1 MKIKEFVKQMLSKTK
16 TKIIDCVTEKLENE
30 EKKQLVD
37 LTITKWVEE
46 NMLKLS
52 PVQSLLVTRWLM
64 PIIPTVTQI
73 IYDCLKQK
81 VEGLTVNG

>member
-73 IYDCLKQK
+73 IYDRSNQK
-81 VEGLTVNG
+81 GEGLTVNG